1 MRRRAAVP
9 DVAESGLGMDG
20 SPSGAG
26 TGGPRRG
33 QKPGHQPGGGGLAS
47 GAEDGVGRGGSER
60 RLPGQTVGLEGRR
73 PGLGRG
79 AGSYLRGRRAFPT
92 IHWQVAPGQGTAVG
106 SRLAAVGHPAGPAA
120 QPPLPRTYAPTCAR
134 ASRSPPMGGAPGGP
148 APARRHPRAHAAA
161 PPRHV
166 HNHVR
171 TTHSGSPRVGGAPGR
186 GGSPAA
192 PCHLRK
198 LWTRARRPLNAQ

>member
-9 DVAESGLGMDG
+9 DVAESGLGTDS

-106 SRLAAVGHPAGPAA
+106 SRRAGTPA
-120 QPPLPRTYAPTCAR
+120 QPPSLPSPARTHLRVRRRQQKPTNGRRSQRPSPRTYAPTC
-134 ASRSPPMGGAPGGP
+134 
-148 APARRHPRAHAAA
+148 AHAAA

-171 TTHSGSPRVGGAPGR
+171 TTHPGSPRVGGAPSG

-192 PCHLRK
+192 PCHLRE
-198 LWTRARRPLNAQ
+198 LLTRSRRPLNAQ